1 VPEETTALD
10 WGSAAVEDGR
20 LTVPV
25 TGEPPRGWSGRVKH
39 VMERLEGHGRHRW
52 GAVKVTRKA
61 VTVDDVGP
69 GMESDLHH
77 FLESVVL
84 QVNADLG
91 ADEDGDDER
100 SAEDERMTEAFRA
113 FSADE
118 D

>member
-1 VPEETTALD
+1 VPDDTTALD

-39 VMERLEGHGRHRW
+39 VMERLESHGHPW

-61 VTVDDVGP
+61 VTVDEVGP

-91 ADEDGDDER
+91 ADEDADAER
-100 SAEDERMTEAFRA
+100 SAEDERMTAAFRA
-113 FSADE
+113 FSAEE